1 MNGIRKINQEEQN
14 KVGRRSK
21 MTEEVI
27 VKLESIFK
35 IGGSIEEACSYA
47 GISDETYRRWMNE
60 NNSFMARIESARHY
74 PDIVAKNVVVD
85 SMVKDRDLNTAKW
98 WLEKRQFKEAS
109 VQISGEK
116 VLVIP
121 SELLDKYGIAP
132 DNPTRITET
141 SSN

>member
-1 MNGIRKINQEEQN
+1 MGKAIAKNLGGRPTLYSEEAV
-14 KVGRRSK
+14 K
-21 MTEEVI
+21 
-27 VKLESIFK
+27 KLESIFQV
-35 IGGSIEEACSYA
+35 GGTVDEAVSYA
-47 GISDETYRRWMNE
+47 GISKQTYYDW
-60 NNSFMARIESARHY
+60 IDRHDGLLTKMEAAQHY
-74 PDIVAKNVVVD
+74 ADVVAKNVVVD
-85 SMVKDRDLNTAKW
+85 NIVKNRDVGTAKW

-121 SELLDKYGIAP
+121 SELLDKYGIQP